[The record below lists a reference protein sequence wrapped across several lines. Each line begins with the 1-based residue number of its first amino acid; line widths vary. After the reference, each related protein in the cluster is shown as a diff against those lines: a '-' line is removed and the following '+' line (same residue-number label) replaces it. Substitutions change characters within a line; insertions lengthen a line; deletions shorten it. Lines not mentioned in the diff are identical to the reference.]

1 MQDEEDQ
8 LFHELQIHTVTT
20 WTRWWCLTSRS
31 LVLVFKKKAWGSDWW
46 FPEARESLTSDRLAY
61 CVTEDHLVPKRAR
74 A

>member
-8 LFHELQIHTVTT
+8 LFHELQIHTLYVDTLAVLNLQST
-20 WTRWWCLTSRS
+20 CAS
-31 LVLVFKKKAWGSDWW
+31 LQEEGLGSDWW

-61 CVTEDHLVPKRAR
+61 CVGEDDLVQKRAR